1 MGPTAALIFGF
12 AMFVLLGFILR
23 RAAKKGIRKGIDPQ
37 TQAEAFR
44 RIERRAVIAAGA
56 GAAIGFYGAVIGSR
70 DLFATGF
77 AFAIV
82 QASLPL
88 FTRFARR

>member
-1 MGPTAALIFGF
+1 M

-23 RAAKKGIRKGIDPQ
+23 RAAQKGIRKGINPQ
-37 TQAEAFR
+37 KQAEALR
-44 RIERRAVIAAGA
+44 RIERRALISAGA

-70 DLFATGF
+70 GLFAAGF
-77 AFAIV
+77 SFAIV

-88 FTRFARR
+88 LSRMARR